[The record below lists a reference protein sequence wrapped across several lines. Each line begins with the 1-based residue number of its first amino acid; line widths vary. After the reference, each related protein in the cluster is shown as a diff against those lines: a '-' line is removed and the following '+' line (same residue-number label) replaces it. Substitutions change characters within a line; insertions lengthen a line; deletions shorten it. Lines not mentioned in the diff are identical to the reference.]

1 MFKSLFEAKSS
12 QVKVQEKL
20 ERKYGLQ
27 SGSAKRY
34 GGRGELTLQAGQTA
48 GGIAVPEPFA

>member
-1 MFKSLFEAKSS
+1 MFKSFFEAKSS

-27 SGSAKRY
+27 SGSAKR
-34 GGRGELTLQAGQTA
+34 
-48 GGIAVPEPFA
+48 